1 MSTNKSGAE
10 LIAAERQRQIEVEGW
25 DATNDDQHEN
35 DELLHAAAVYMSATC
50 TYGSPLEDVV
60 WPWDAELF
68 KPGEPVDKIRCLT
81 KAGAI
86 LAAEIDRL
94 QRIVELPPMPGFNGD
109 ERAFR

>member
-1 MSTNKSGAE
+1 MKETLTGAQ

-25 DATNDDQHEN
+25 DEGNDDQYEN

-50 TYGSPLEDVV
+50 IYGSPLEDVV
-60 WPWDAELF
+60 WPWDPEWF

-94 QRIVELPPMPGFNGD
+94 NRAAINRE
-109 ERAFR
+109 ERV